1 MKENFILSLMDRI
14 TSGLL
19 VAFKKELSLSEDLN
33 ESELFEHFVNYCIV
47 SKEFSG
53 SFSLEDIF
61 SGGGGDKALDGIGIL
76 VNGSLVNSQEELE
89 DLEQVNRYLDV
100 DFLLIQA
107 KSSSR
112 FDSGDIAKF
121 ILGAQDFFKTSPKL
135 PTNEQVRSKAEIV
148 KLIYEK
154 SSRFKNRN
162 PVCKLYYVTTGKW
175 VDDEHL
181 LATINSLTEGFE
193 DIFEKIEFKAIDANE
208 LQNLYRFINNK
219 ISREILFERRTA
231 LPAIND
237 VKEAY
242 IGVLSAREYLDLI
255 TDESGNIIR
264 GLFYDNVRD
273 FQGENEVN
281 EEIGATIRFG
291 DHSPFV
297 FYNNGI
303 TIIAEDVN
311 AVGDRV
317 TISDYQIVNGCQT
330 SYVLHAN
337 RSSITSSL
345 YIPVKLIELDRN
357 SNIKNKIIKANNRQT
372 PVKLEELEALTDF
385 QKRLEEYYNSLPE
398 ERRLY
403 YERRPK
409 QYNGL
414 DIYKIKVVDISSQIR
429 CFSSMFLDQAHN
441 AGRYYAKLLDDIRT
455 KIFLPSHDPIGYY
468 VSVYTK
474 FRLDEFFKKRQLES
488 KYQPFRYHI
497 LNIFRM
503 QVSGLDMPD
512 LSSNRFTA
520 YCKKMEETLW
530 DDDKCRTAFLKA
542 STVIDSV
549 VNSNYDRALAKT
561 VTFAKAV
568 KDSIRQS
575 Q

>member
-1 MKENFILSLMDRI
+1 MDRI
-14 TSGLL
+14 INGLL
-19 VAFKKELSLSEDLN
+19 LAFKKELSLSEDLS
-33 ESELFEHFVNYCIV
+33 ESELFEYFANYCIV

-53 SFSLEDIF
+53 SFSLEDI
-61 SGGGGDKALDGIGIL
+61 SCGGGGDKALDGIAIL

-107 KSSSR
+107 KSGNK
-112 FDSGDIAKF
+112 FDGGEIAKF
-121 ILGAQDFFKTSPKL
+121 VLGAKDFFNIKSKL
-135 PTNEQVRSKAEIV
+135 PTNEQVKAKAEV
-148 KLIYEK
+148 TKLIYEK

-162 PVCKLYYVTTGKW
+162 PICKLYYVTTGKW
-175 VDDEHL
+175 VDDEYL
-181 LATINSLTEGFE
+181 LATINSLKEGFE
-193 DIFEKIEFKAIDANE
+193 DIFEEIIFKAIDATE

-219 ISREILFERRTA
+219 ISREITFERRTA
-231 LPAIND
+231 LPAIDD

-242 IGVLSAREYLDLI
+242 IGVLPAREYLDLI

-291 DHSPFV
+291 DHESFV

-311 AVGDRV
+311 AIGDRV
-317 TISDYQIVNGCQT
+317 IISDYQIVNGCQT

-337 RSSITSSL
+337 RSSITNSL
-345 YIPVKLIELDRN
+345 YIPVKIIELDRN
-357 SNIKNKIIKANNRQT
+357 SKIKNKIIKANNRQT

-385 QKRLEEYYNSLPE
+385 QKRLEEYYNALPE

-414 DIYKIKVVDISSQIR
+414 DIYKVKVVDISSQIR
-429 CFSSMFLDQAHN
+429 CFASMFLDQAHN
-441 AGRYYAKLLDDIRT
+441 AGRYYAKLLDDVRSR
-455 KIFLPSHDPIGYY
+455 IFLPSHDPIGYY
-468 VSVYTK
+468 ISVYTK
-474 FRLDEFFKKRQLES
+474 FRLDEFFKRKQIES

-497 LNIFRM
+497 LNVFRM
-503 QVSGLDMPD
+503 QVSGVDMPD
-512 LSSNRFTA
+512 LASNRFIA
-520 YCKKMEETLW
+520 YCKKMEGILW
-530 DDDKCRTAFLKA
+530 NDDMCRDAFLKA
-542 STVIDSV
+542 AATIDEA
-549 VNSNYDRALAKT
+549 VNGNYDRAVAKT
-561 VTFAKAV
+561 IAFTRSV
-568 KDSIRQS
+568 KDSVRQS
-575 Q
+575 